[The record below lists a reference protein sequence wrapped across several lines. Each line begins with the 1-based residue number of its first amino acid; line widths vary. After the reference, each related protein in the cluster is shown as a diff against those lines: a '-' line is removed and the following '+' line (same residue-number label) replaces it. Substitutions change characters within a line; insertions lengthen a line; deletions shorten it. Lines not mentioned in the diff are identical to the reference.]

1 MALPFPTAKGAR
13 KLITLLV
20 SLSAQGFAQPDLHAH
35 VRTTAACA
43 HAALSWAAEAISDC
57 RKDLQSPLASLPIL
71 QFGASS
77 HWCTPWAGFSL
88 LVQHA
93 ACCLPAWSGN
103 RKPCKIM
110 NVRRVVACVR
120 QPSQGPTFGIK
131 GGAAGGGYSQL
142 CRGVQLGP
150 LPSPSPTGKRAFE
163 LFVEPQ
169 ALSNCRQTYFVK
181 PAH

>member
-110 NVRRVVACVR
+110 NVRRVLPARKCIAKSGTPFV
-120 QPSQGPTFGIK
+120 P
-131 GGAAGGGYSQL
+131 AGGS
-142 CRGVQLGP
+142 V
-150 LPSPSPTGKRAFE
+150 RA
-163 LFVEPQ
+163 
-169 ALSNCRQTYFVK
+169 
-181 PAH
+181 PAQPRPYLWH